1 MARATNTVAT
11 RRRRKKILKQAKGY
25 FGHKHIGYKSAKEQV
40 RKSLEYG
47 FRDRKQTKRN
57 FRKLWIKRINAA
69 SRQYDMSYSILI
81 HGLNLANVQIN
92 RKMLADIALNN
103 IEEFEQFVTIAKEAI
118 ANKENKQTKEN
129 N

>member
-57 FRKLWIKRINAA
+57 FRRLWIKRINAA
-69 SRQYDMSYSILI
+69 SRQYDMSYSLLI
-81 HGLNLANVQIN
+81 HGLNLANVQVN

-103 IEEFEQFVTIAKEAI
+103 IEEFEQFVNIAKEAI
-118 ANKENKQTKEN
+118 ENKEQQK
-129 N
+129 